1 MESKLISKLAYTLR
15 ASYKLGNPQVSW
27 HLKCALMYATT
38 TLGNAPPVSNRF
50 PTRKL
55 MGRVSPDDELS
66 AARVDGGSAIDTSEE
81 QIAAEVECHAI
92 PSGSDLCR
100 PIPICLYNE
109 IWKSQDEHTQT
120 TETMVTELEVRH
132 LFGGY
137 AQQRDA
143 ELSQK
148 LEEYELKSRQVISSL
163 QLSLETT
170 RQQLVALT
178 ASAPTELAQ
187 ECASRSEP
195 LRESTTNPAGDDA
208 SVYESAISS
217 PLAKFS
223 DSPHASFLAASDFHV
238 LRSVSR
244 LHASLAVELDA
255 Q

>member
-1 MESKLISKLAYTLR
+1 MESKLISKLAYALR
-15 ASYKLGNPQVSW
+15 AAHKLGNPQVSW
-27 HLKCALMYATT
+27 HLKCALLYATT
-38 TLGNAPPVSNRF
+38 TLGSAPPVSNRF

-55 MGRVSPDDELS
+55 MGRVSPDNELS
-66 AARVDGGSAIDTSEE
+66 AARIDGGSSIDASEE
-81 QIAAEVECHAI
+81 QSAAEVECHAI
-92 PSGSDLCR
+92 SSGSDLCR
-100 PIPICLYNE
+100 PIPICLYKE
-109 IWKSQDEHTQT
+109 IWKSQNVHTQT
-120 TETMVTELEVRH
+120 TENMVTALEVRH

-148 LEEYELKSRQVISSL
+148 LEECELKSRQAISSL
-163 QLSLETT
+163 QLALETT
-170 RQQLVALT
+170 HQHLLALT

-217 PLAKFS
+217 PLARFS
-223 DSPHASFLAASDFHV
+223 DSPHTSFLAANDFQV

-244 LHASLAVELDA
+244 LHASLAVELDT
-255 Q
+255 